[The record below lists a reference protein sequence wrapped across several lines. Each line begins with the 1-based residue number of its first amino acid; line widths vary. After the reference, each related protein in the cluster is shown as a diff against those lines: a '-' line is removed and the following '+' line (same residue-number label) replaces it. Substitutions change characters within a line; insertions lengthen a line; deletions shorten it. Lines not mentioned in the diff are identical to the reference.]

1 MDKSLAVNQNPGSA
15 YSEAFSENTAVRV
28 PVEDWLPPLA
38 DRQILVIGAL
48 SDTMAGRADRLV
60 QKIREHDLHAV
71 ADKAGV
77 LSKPG
82 LTHCE
87 PTTSWTLP
95 YDSGQFDLAICA
107 FISAAAEIKREMLSE
122 IGRVINAD
130 GHLLIVDYLVPGS
143 RLRGKKARQLRAA
156 ENYINTWMRL
166 RNSQHK
172 RCLSQDAW
180 KQCLTDAQWDM
191 QQMVTRKIFQDF
203 DTWADC
209 YSLTEKNHIR
219 LRAML
224 EQAPEKAHA
233 FLTPLNSGDRI
244 AFRMIE
250 VFILAT
256 KRPV

>member
-1 MDKSLAVNQNPGSA
+1 V
-15 YSEAFSENTAVRV
+15 SENPNNIYAEELDDFAECSL
-28 PVEDWLPPLA
+28 PIADWLLPMP
-38 DRQILVIGAL
+38 DRQVLVI
-48 SDTMAGRADRLV
+48 DPNNDCMAGRVDRLV
-60 QKIREHDLHAV
+60 QKIGEHDLHTA

-82 LTHCE
+82 LTHFQ
-87 PTTSWTLP
+87 PTASWALP

-107 FISAAAEIKREMLSE
+107 FISTAADIKREMLCE

-156 ENYINTWMRL
+156 ENYINTWMWL

-172 RCLSQDAW
+172 RCLGQDAW
-180 KQCLTDAQWDM
+180 KQRLTDSQWDM
-191 QQMVTRKIFQDF
+191 QQMVTRKVLQDF

-224 EQAPEKAHA
+224 VQAPEKAHA

-250 VFILAT
+250 VFILST
-256 KRPV
+256 KKPV